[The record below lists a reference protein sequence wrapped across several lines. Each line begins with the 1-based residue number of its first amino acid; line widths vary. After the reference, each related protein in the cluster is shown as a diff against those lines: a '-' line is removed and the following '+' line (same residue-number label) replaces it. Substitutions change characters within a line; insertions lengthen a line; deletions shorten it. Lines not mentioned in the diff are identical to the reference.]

1 MPDVTKPETAINLR
15 SRGRHLEKSICHN
28 SAADGQDDG
37 HDFANLLPVS
47 GLVMS
52 SRAVFA
58 GGVGVLSPSAR
69 NG

>member
-37 HDFANLLPVS
+37 HDFTNLLPVS

-52 SRAVFA
+52 ST
-58 GGVGVLSPSAR
+58 GGLGVLSPSAR